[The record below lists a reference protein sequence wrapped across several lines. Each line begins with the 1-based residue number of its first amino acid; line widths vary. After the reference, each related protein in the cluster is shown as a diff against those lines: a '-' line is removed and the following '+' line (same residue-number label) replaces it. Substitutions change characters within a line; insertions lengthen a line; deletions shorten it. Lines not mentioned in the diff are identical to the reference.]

1 MQRVTNNQAGAVNET
16 LGRYRIVGELGRGAM
31 GAVYRA
37 LDPVIDR
44 EVAIK
49 TLLPNLP
56 PEVMQEVRERFIR
69 EARSAGRLSHPN
81 IVTIYDVGEQDGVA
95 YIAMELLEGHS
106 LQQILKHPQRL
117 GFSTIAN
124 LIAQVAD
131 ALDVAQRYQI
141 VHRDVK
147 PANIMV
153 DASGRAKLTDF
164 GVAYVP
170 SSTMTQTGT
179 ALGSPR
185 YMSPEQ
191 VLGQPIDSRS
201 DIFSLGVVLY
211 ELLTKR
217 TPFELPQDTTV
228 FALMNRIAGQKHT
241 ALRKV
246 DPSIPAAF
254 EQIVDRALAK
264 KPAERYQRAAEMAQ
278 HLRDFRN
285 LQPRPAMAAEADEI
299 DDTVPLD
306 DPRAHQVPHEAVRT
320 QLINDID
327 KFVAE
332 YDRDEQERI
341 RQAQEEQRRK
351 EEEMRRWGEEQAKKR
366 DELERTQNLAAVSP
380 DITVTRGRALDLV
393 RKQASQSQRESPS
406 LTRVKA
412 IGELDGAMRSALQY
426 LAELVKELNAAHP
439 VAERPYEF
447 IYLGKLPKVSLS
459 EAFVDSR
466 PRTLDG
472 HSVTDHIFLRFRI
485 TPSQPARASLLGDD
499 TQRCEEYLKLM
510 KVRYTLRVMAKND
523 FGKVTRT
530 EVTVTGS
537 LPCEVHMRADYDA
550 NRVTIELTNVR
561 HLGRRTYQLTP
572 KAFADAIDDLA
583 RYLLGADDDFEK
595 LARAGK

>member
-1 MQRVTNNQAGAVNET
+1 MKEKT
-16 LGRYRIVGELGRGAM
+16 LGRYKILGELGRGAM

-37 LDPVIDR
+37 LDPLIDR
-44 EVAIK
+44 QVAIK

-56 PEVMQEVRERFIR
+56 EELMAEVRQRFIR
-69 EARSAGRLSHPN
+69 EARSAGRLNHPN
-81 IVTIYDVGEQDGVA
+81 IVTIFDVGEHDGMA

-106 LQQILKHPQRL
+106 LQQILTHPQRL
-117 GFSTIAN
+117 AFSTTAN

-131 ALDVAQRYQI
+131 ALDLAQRFKI

-170 SSTMTQTGT
+170 SSTMTQAGT

-191 VLGQPIDSRS
+191 VLGQPVDARS

-211 ELLTKR
+211 EMLTKH
-217 TPFELPQDTTV
+217 TPFEQPQDTTV
-228 FALMNRIAGQKHT
+228 FALMNRIAGTRHK
-241 ALRKV
+241 ALRQI
-246 DPSIPAAF
+246 DRSIPAAF
-254 EQIVDRALAK
+254 ERIIDRALAK
-264 KPAERYQRAAEMAQ
+264 KPDERYQRAGEMAQ
-278 HLRDFRN
+278 DLRDFRN
-285 LQPRPAMAAEADEI
+285 LHAQARARGATAVDDI

-306 DPRAHQVPHEAVRT
+306 DPRANQVPHEAVRT

-327 KFVAE
+327 KFVEA
-332 YDRDEQERI
+332 YDREEQERI
-341 RQAQEEQRRK
+341 RQAEEEQRKK

-366 DELERTQNLAAVSP
+366 DELERTQNLAAASP
-380 DITVTRGRALDLV
+380 DITMTKGRALDFV
-393 RKQASQSQRESPS
+393 RKQAGQTQQRENAS
-406 LTRVKA
+406 LARVKS

-426 LAELVKELNAAHP
+426 LAELVKELNAVHP
-439 VAERPYEF
+439 AAERPYEF

-459 EAFVDSR
+459 DAFVDSR

-472 HSVTDHIFLRFRI
+472 HTVTDHIFMRFRI
-485 TPSQPARASLLGDD
+485 TPSQPAKASLLGDD
-499 TQRCEEYLKLM
+499 TQRCEDYLKLM
-510 KVRYTLRVMAKND
+510 KVKYALRVVAKND

-537 LPCEVHMRADYDA
+537 LPCEVNMRADYDA
-550 NRVTIELTNVR
+550 NKVNVELTNVR
-561 HLGRRTYQLTP
+561 HLGRRSYQLRPQT
-572 KAFADAIDDLA
+572 FVDAVDDLA
-583 RYLLGADDDFEK
+583 RYVLGADDDFETI
-595 LARAGK
+595 ARGK